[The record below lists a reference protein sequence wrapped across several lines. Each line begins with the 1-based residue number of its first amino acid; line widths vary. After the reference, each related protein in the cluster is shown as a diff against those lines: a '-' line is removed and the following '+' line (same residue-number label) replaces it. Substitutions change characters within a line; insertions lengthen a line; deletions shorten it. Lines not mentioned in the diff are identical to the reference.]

1 MNDIHIRYEDSLTI
15 PGHVFAVGMTMES
28 LSAQSTDD
36 EWVSIC
42 LFISL
47 CVVRDFNF
55 LCQNYNS
62 WYKWTLSVMTSKNK
76 NGGDSWGTLHGKA
89 YGEVDVLL

>member
-1 MNDIHIRYEDSLTI
+1 MNDIHIRFEDSSTI

-36 EWVSIC
+36 QWISIC

-47 CVVRDFNF
+47 CIVRDFNS
-55 LCQNYNS
+55 LCQNII
-62 WYKWTLSVMTSKNK
+62 
-76 NGGDSWGTLHGKA
+76 GKFLWSIVA
-89 YGEVDVLL
+89 CVA

>member
-36 EWVSIC
+36 QWV
-42 LFISL
+42 
-47 CVVRDFNF
+47 
-55 LCQNYNS
+55 NS
-62 WYKWTLSVMTSKNK
+62 YI
-76 NGGDSWGTLHGKA
+76 
-89 YGEVDVLL
+89 VL